1 MDGSEVFSLKIYTR
15 TGDDGTTGLVGGSR
29 ISKTDDRMEA
39 IGTVDE
45 LNAVL
50 GHALAVAPGGDLHE
64 LLLGSQSVL
73 FELGAELATPA
84 GSKFNNATLGQD
96 PIDRLEAS
104 MDALTS
110 DLEPLRHFVLPGGTE
125 FAARLHV
132 ARAVCRRAE
141 RAVLATEAPRP
152 LVCMYLNRLS
162 DWLFVAAR
170 TANARSNVEDVKW
183 ISH

>member
-1 MDGSEVFSLKIYTR
+1 LKIYTR

-29 ISKTDDRMEA
+29 ISKTDARMEA

-50 GHALAVAPGGDLHE
+50 GHAVAVAPEGDLHE
-64 LLLGSQSVL
+64 ILKATQSLL
-73 FELGAELATPA
+73 FELGAELATPV
-84 GSKFNNATLGQD
+84 GSKFNNATLGWE
-96 PIDRLEAS
+96 PIDRLEGS
-104 MDALTS
+104 MDELTNE
-110 DLEPLRHFVLPGGTE
+110 LEPLRHFVLPGGSE

-141 RAVLATEAPRP
+141 RAVLATESPRP